1 MKNKTIYIAGPI
13 TGHDLKER
21 FEAFEIVENK
31 CNELGFNVV
40 NPMKLKH
47 DHDKSWGSY
56 MRECIE
62 VLIKCDA
69 IYLMKDWEISN
80 GARLEFTI
88 ASKLKMQIIDPTNEK
103 HN

>member
-13 TGHDLKER
+13 TGHDLNER
-21 FEAFEIVENK
+21 FEAFEIVEK
-31 CNELGFNVV
+31 VYAYAGAEVI

-47 DHDKSWGSY
+47 DHDKTWQSY

-62 VLIKCDA
+62 ALIKCDA
-69 IYLMKDWEISN
+69 IYLMKDWGLSE

-88 ASKLKMQIIDPTNEK
+88 ASKLKMEIIDPTDEK

>member
-13 TGHDLKER
+13 TGHHLKKR
-21 FEAFEIVENK
+21 FKAFELVENK

-47 DHDKSWGSY
+47 DHDKSWESY

-62 VLIKCDA
+62 ALIKCDA
-69 IYLMKDWEISN
+69 IYLMQGWEISQ

-88 ASKLKMQIIDPTNEK
+88 ASKLKMQIIDPSI
-103 HN
+103 

>member
-31 CNELGFNVV
+31 YKALGFNVV

-47 DHDKSWGSY
+47 DHDKSWESY

-62 VLIKCDA
+62 ALIKCDA
-69 IYLMKDWEISN
+69 IYLMQGWELSD

-88 ASKLKMQIIDPTNEK
+88 ASKLKMQIIDPSI
-103 HN
+103 

>member
-21 FEAFEIVENK
+21 FEAFERIESFLLDN
-31 CNELGFNVV
+31 GYNVV

-47 DHDKSWGSY
+47 DHDKSWESY
-56 MRECIE
+56 MRECIQE
-62 VLIKCDA
+62 MMKCNS
-69 IYLMKDWEISN
+69 IYLMKNWVLSD

-88 ASKLKMQIIDPTNEK
+88 ASKLKMQIIDTSI
-103 HN
+103 